1 MPYNFSSGNYRDLT
15 GKSRKLFTDKTL
27 DVALETWRKFK
38 KRENLEQP
46 VNTFF
51 KENGGF
57 SYEKQQWL
65 ECIARTKELVV
76 GNRYWISQ
84 DWEHTGAWVKIL
96 EKSTE
101 MNSVGLPSTVKIEV
115 LEDESPDGAYRV
127 GMVKTMNATQIYDER
142 HHASK
147 ENFKRSLQDLPYV

>member
-1 MPYNFSSGNYRDLT
+1 MPYNFSQHPTNG
-15 GKSRKLFTDKTL
+15 GKGRKLFTDKTL
-27 DVALETWRKFK
+27 DAAIETWKLFK
-38 KRENLEQP
+38 NREDLEKT

-76 GNRYWISQ
+76 GDRYWISQ

-101 MNSVGLPSTVKIEV
+101 LNRVGLPSLVTVEV
-115 LEDESPDGAYRV
+115 VKPVGAYKL
-127 GMVKTMNATQIYDER
+127 GEVKTMNATNIYD
-142 HHASK
+142 HKAHSSL
-147 ENFKRSLQDLPYV
+147 ENFRKKMAGEPYLTPSS

>member
-1 MPYNFSSGNYRDLT
+1 MPYNFSQHPTNG
-15 GKSRKLFTDKTL
+15 GKGRKLFTDKTL
-27 DVALETWRKFK
+27 DAAIETWRSFK
-38 KRENLEQP
+38 NREDLEKT

-65 ECIARTKELVV
+65 ECISRTKELVV
-76 GNRYWISQ
+76 GDRYWISQ

-101 MNSVGLPSTVKIEV
+101 LNSVGLPSTVKIEV
-115 LEDESPDGAYRV
+115 VETDGAYTL
-127 GMVKTMNATQIYDER
+127 GLIKTMNATQIYDER
-142 HHASK
+142 RHSSK
-147 ENFKRSLQDLPYV
+147 DNFKRSMNDQPYV

>member
-1 MPYNFSSGNYRDLT
+1 MPYNFSQHPTNTRKG
-15 GKSRKLFTDKTL
+15 RKLFTDKTL
-27 DVALETWRKFK
+27 DAAIETWRAFK
-38 KRENLEQP
+38 NTEDLEKP
-46 VNTFF
+46 VNSFF

-65 ECIARTKELVV
+65 ECISRTNELVV

-101 MNSVGLPSTVKIEV
+101 LNTVGLPSTVTIEV
-115 LEDESPDGAYRV
+115 MEIDGAYRV
-127 GMVKTMNATQIYDER
+127 GLVKTMNATQIYDER
-142 HHASK
+142 QHSSK
-147 ENFKRSLQDLPYV
+147 ENFKRSLKDLPYV